1 MYTYSITGIVHPE
14 RADVTIENV
23 CALINESDQ
32 FNYSVYKSRIAG
44 LLTTHDPIESYKNA
58 AFIAQRCVRGITDA
72 LCFTNGCGYDVEII
86 QLLDNQN
93 GHHRVF
99 GVDEPA
105 ITSLKILQRIST
117 EQVAE
122 LLKTPTALDL
132 ERTFSDL
139 REAIRKPSDSGFYCY
154 RAIECLMNYY
164 RHQNSCSKKQAWE
177 HLRSVLNITEETI
190 MFIKAAAD
198 PIRHGNVREK
208 GKLSR
213 DEVLVKTWEIVE
225 SFVDSALKDKAI
237 KS

>member
-23 CALINESDQ
+23 SALINESDQ

-44 LLTTHDPIESYKNA
+44 LLTTQAPIENYNNA

-86 QLLDNQN
+86 QLLDNQS

-99 GVDEPA
+99 GVNEPA
-105 ITSLKILQRIST
+105 ITSLNILQRIST
-117 EQVAE
+117 EKVAE
-122 LLKTPTALDL
+122 LLQTSVAIDL

-164 RHQNSCSKKQAWE
+164 RHQHNYSKKQAWE
-177 HLRSVLNITEETI
+177 HLRNTLNVTEETTTL
-190 MFIKAAAD
+190 IKAAAD

-208 GKLSR
+208 SKLSR
-213 DEVLVKTWEIVE
+213 DDVLLKTWGIVE
-225 SFVDSALKDKAI
+225 SFINYALKNTAI

>member
-44 LLTTHDPIESYKNA
+44 LLTTQEPIENYNNA

-86 QLLDNQN
+86 QLLDNQS

-99 GVDEPA
+99 GVNEPA
-105 ITSLKILQRIST
+105 ITSLNILQRIST
-117 EQVAE
+117 EKVAE
-122 LLKTPTALDL
+122 LLQTSVAIDL

-164 RHQNSCSKKQAWE
+164 RHQHSYSKKQAWE
-177 HLRSVLNITEETI
+177 HLRNTLNVTEETT
-190 MFIKAAAD
+190 MLIKAAAD

-208 GKLSR
+208 SKLSR
-213 DEVLVKTWEIVE
+213 DDVLLKTWGIVE
-225 SFVDSALKDKAI
+225 SFINYALKNTAI